1 MSSMNDVIR
10 LQADL
15 GTSLKKAR
23 EDAGLSIKELAAKA
37 GRVRDVIYR
46 LEAGK
51 DVSVASLFAVLSVLQ
66 MTLRVERA
74 GLPTLE
80 DVQTRFGADEEE

>member
-1 MSSMNDVIR
+1 MNDAIR

>member
-1 MSSMNDVIR
+1 MNDVIR